1 MARARGE
8 CPDALLQRQPDCA
21 PVPAMDAGRARC
33 RGCCM
38 LMIGVAGPELARHE
52 TTWLKSPAVAGVL
65 LFSRNYRSREQLGAL
80 CAAIRE
86 AGGEQLLIA
95 VDQEGG
101 PVQRF
106 RDGFTRLPALAAIG
120 AMYERDADEAIRLA
134 EEHAWV
140 MASELRASGVDFS
153 FAPVVDLARGNAVI
167 GRRAFHADPAITSE
181 LAQAYVR
188 GMHLG
193 GMAAVLKHFPGHGT
207 VGGDTHKVAATDP
220 RSLDEIRRD
229 DLLPFAQCIEAHVEA
244 VMMAHVVYPAV
255 DRRPAGYSKVWI
267 GEILRGELGF
277 AGAVVSDDISMAAA
291 GVAGSI
297 GQRVRAHLD
306 AGCDLVLAC
315 LPEVVDEALA
325 AMVADA
331 APLTTQPP
339 PRAPPAR
346 GRAPGRPARGAA
358 ERPPPRRAG
367 APRRPPGAPRPR

>member
-80 CAAIRE
+80 CAAIR
-86 AGGEQLLIA
+86 
-95 VDQEGG
+95 V
-101 PVQRF
+101 
-106 RDGFTRLPALAAIG
+106 
-120 AMYERDADEAIRLA
+120 ADEHPRL
-134 EEHAWV
+134 
-140 MASELRASGVDFS
+140 MAGDQGASGVDFS

-331 APLTTQPP
+331 EPMSDALTPL
-339 PRAPPAR
+339 
-346 GRAPGRPARGAA
+346 RGAVGTSWDGLTHNPQRDRFVARITALNA
-358 ERPPPRRAG
+358 EQGTA
-367 APRRPPGAPRPR
+367 